1 MTLPIAG
8 LLLVTLGA
16 LGLSLW
22 VFLPRNK
29 PYFEDM
35 AKLALDDAEPKEQG
49 SVSE

>member
-16 LGLSLW
+16 LSLSLW
-22 VFLPRNK
+22 VFLPSNK

-35 AKLALDDAEPKEQG
+35 AKLALDDAEPKEHG
-49 SVSE
+49 VGNE